1 MENMDTTTTVQELR
15 QAVNKFVEE
24 RNWGHYHTPKNLGIS
39 IAIEAAEIMEHFQ
52 WNSLQESADLMR
64 DPTRKA
70 EVSDELADVLIY
82 CLSLA
87 NQMDVDIS
95 TVVLEKMDRNQER
108 FPINSMP
115 TRMSNPDEI

>member
-1 MENMDTTTTVQELR
+1 MDTTTTVQELR